1 MIFTHIKARR
11 NLFCWLL
18 GYRYS
23 EWEYVKGFK
32 GLKGSGHG
40 KYLIWHE
47 KLHFVPPEMG
57 L

>member
-1 MIFTHIKARR
+1 MNGSMLKD
-11 NLFCWLL
+11 
-18 GYRYS
+18 
-23 EWEYVKGFK
+23 
-32 GLKGSGHG
+32 LKGSGHG